1 MTRQDHT
8 AVIVG
13 AGECGARAAFALR
26 ENGHT
31 GRITLIG
38 TEALHPYERP
48 PLSKHGLAAD
58 AMPTHVAPHERF
70 EEHNIELLTGVSAVA
85 LDPQAKTV
93 DLSSGATISFDVAL
107 IAIGASP
114 RRLPFAPTNSKR
126 ILTLRTFED
135 ALEIRRSLGAGR
147 HIAIIGGGFI
157 GLELAASARKAGT
170 QVTLVEGLPRVLS
183 RGVPAAIAER
193 IASRHIAEGVDLRCG
208 VSISGIEET
217 ADHATIVLADGQKI
231 SADLVII
238 GVGAAP
244 NVGLAEAAG
253 LRIENGI
260 AVDDRLQTSAS
271 DIYAAG
277 DCCSFP
283 LAIYGGR
290 RVRLEAW
297 RNAQDQ
303 GNLAA
308 RNMLGHDEPISSV
321 PWFWSDQYD
330 LTLQVAGLADTA
342 ATHVTR
348 PLSDDAFLQFH
359 LAEDGRLLAASGIAT
374 GNAIA
379 KDMRIAEMLI
389 ARGAHP
395 DPAALADPGF
405 KMKSL
410 LT

>member
-1 MTRQDHT
+1 MPTENRT
-8 AVIVG
+8 ALIVG

-31 GRITLIG
+31 GRIVLVG

-48 PLSKHGLAAD
+48 PLSKHALAAD
-58 AMPTHVAPHERF
+58 AMPTHVAPRERF
-70 EEHNIELLTGVSAVA
+70 QEHGIELLTGVSVTAI
-85 LDPQAKTV
+85 DPDARTA
-93 DLSSGATISFDVAL
+93 DLSSGATIPFDMAL
-107 IAIGASP
+107 IATGASP
-114 RRLPFAPTNSKR
+114 RRLPFVPRDSRR
-126 ILTLRTFED
+126 IVTLRTFED
-135 ALEIRRSLGAGR
+135 SLEISKSLGEEK

-170 QVTLVEGLPRVLS
+170 TVTLVEGLPRILS

-208 VSISGIEET
+208 ISISGIEET
-217 ADHATIVLADGQKI
+217 ADKATVVLADGERI
-231 SADLVII
+231 SADLVIVGI
-238 GVGAAP
+238 GAAP
-244 NVGLAEAAG
+244 NVALAEAAG
-253 LRIENGI
+253 LAIENGI
-260 AVDDRLQTSAS
+260 AVNDRLQTSAPG
-271 DIYAAG
+271 IYAAG

-303 GNLAA
+303 GTLAA
-308 RNMLGHDEPISSV
+308 RNMLGLDEPISSV

-330 LTLQVAGLADTA
+330 LTLQVAGLAEGA
-342 ATHVTR
+342 ATHITR
-348 PLSDDAFLQFH
+348 PVSDDALLQFH

-379 KDMRIAEMLI
+379 RDVRLAEMLI
-389 ARGAHP
+389 AKGARP
-395 DPAALADPGF
+395 DPAALADPGIR
-405 KMKSL
+405 MKSL

>member
-1 MTRQDHT
+1 MPADNRT
-8 AVIVG
+8 AVIIG

-26 ENGHT
+26 ENGHQ
-31 GRITLIG
+31 GKIVMIG

-48 PLSKHGLAAD
+48 PLSKHALAGD
-58 AMPTHVAPHERF
+58 TMPTHVAPIERF
-70 EEHNIELLTGVSAVA
+70 GEHNIELLTGISVVA
-85 LDPQAKTV
+85 LDTKAKKVT
-93 DLSSGATISFDVAL
+93 LSSGREITFDVAL
-107 IAIGASP
+107 IATGAVP
-114 RRLPFAPTNSKR
+114 RQLPFVLKDSKR
-126 ILTLRTFED
+126 IVTLRTFED
-135 ALEIRRSLGAGR
+135 ALKIRQSLGQDR

-170 QVTLVEGLPRVLS
+170 RVTLVEGLPRVLS
-183 RGVPAAIAER
+183 RGVPASIAER
-193 IASRHIAEGVDLRCG
+193 IATRHIAEGVDLRCG

-217 ADHATIVLADGQKI
+217 DAEAVIALADGQRI
-231 SADLVII
+231 SADLVIVGI
-238 GVGAAP
+238 GATP
-244 NVGLAEAAG
+244 NVALAEAAG
-253 LRIENGI
+253 LTVDNGI
-260 AVDDRLQTSAS
+260 AVNGRLETSAEG
-271 DIYAAG
+271 IYAAG

-308 RNMLGHDEPISSV
+308 RNMLGHNEEISSV

-330 LTLQVAGLADTA
+330 LTLQVAGLADGA
-342 ATHVTR
+342 VTHVNR

-359 LAEDGRLLAASGIAT
+359 LAEDGRLLAASGIAA

-395 DPAALADPGF
+395 DPRALADPSS
-405 KMKSL
+405 KMKAL
-410 LT
+410 LG

>member
-1 MTRQDHT
+1 MAREDQAT
-8 AVIVG
+8 VIIG

-26 ENGHT
+26 ENGHR
-31 GRITLIG
+31 GPITLIG

-48 PLSKHGLAAD
+48 PLSKHALAGD
-58 AMPTHVAPHERF
+58 AMPTHVAPRERF

-85 LDPQAKTV
+85 LDPQAKMV
-93 DLSSGATISFDVAL
+93 ELSSRATILFDVAL
-107 IAIGASP
+107 IATGASP
-114 RRLPFAPTNSKR
+114 RRLPFMPQASQR
-126 ILTLRTFED
+126 IVTLRTFED
-135 ALEIRRSLGAGR
+135 ALEIRRSLGEGR
-147 HIAIIGGGFI
+147 HIAIVGGGFI

-170 QVTLVEGLPRVLS
+170 KVTLVEGLPRVLS
-183 RGVPAAIAER
+183 RGVPAVIAER
-193 IASRHIAEGVDLRCG
+193 IASRHTAEGVDLRCG
-208 VSISGIEET
+208 ISIAGIEET
-217 ADHATIVLADGQKI
+217 ADQATVVLADGQGI
-231 SADLVII
+231 SADLVIVGI
-238 GVGAAP
+238 GAAP
-244 NVGLAEAAG
+244 NVALAEAAG
-253 LRIENGI
+253 LGIENGI
-260 AVDDRLQTSAS
+260 AVDDRLQTSAPG
-271 DIYAAG
+271 IYAAG

-330 LTLQVAGLADTA
+330 LTLQVAGLADAA
-342 ATHVTR
+342 ATHITR

-374 GNAIA
+374 GNAVA
-379 KDMRIAEMLI
+379 KDIRIAEMLI
-389 ARGAHP
+389 ARGARP
-395 DPAALADPGF
+395 DPVALADPSY

-410 LT
+410 LA